1 MPTLLK
7 ISNSC
12 KVANSAPFCNNV
24 WAQYDRKNHHVATDL
39 SRPSELSLLQF
50 KAHFGHCLVPSKY
63 SANRTLGYWVLSQ
76 RKNYR
81 WYREGKPSPMTAE
94 RSRELD
100 GIGFD
105 WGTGKADLTSIWS
118 VRLQELCDFKSHFGH
133 WRVPH
138 KYSANLTLG
147 HWVTSQRA
155 TYRLY
160 QEGKPSS
167 MTGERI
173 RELDGIGFGWGK
185 IDAFLIDQSVVFI
198 QCNAS
203 GCCTQME
210 SLSHI
215 TLYNKIMF
223 RFVFD

>member
-167 MTGERI
+167 MTGE
-173 RELDGIGFGWGK
+173 
-185 IDAFLIDQSVVFI
+185 
-198 QCNAS
+198 
-203 GCCTQME
+203 
-210 SLSHI
+210 HI
-215 TLYNKIMF
+215 T
-223 RFVFD
+223 